1 MAAALAERTRELVN
15 EPLNLPIDSLLGQIQ
30 RQACVLLR
38 DLSVV
43 EVADVLGEL
52 VQQTWFERSS
62 ESLHPHKAV
71 RQVDTLCGETE
82 GDLLGP

>member
-62 ESLHPHKAV
+62 ESLRHEAV
-71 RQVDTLCGETE
+71 RQVDKAAERPG